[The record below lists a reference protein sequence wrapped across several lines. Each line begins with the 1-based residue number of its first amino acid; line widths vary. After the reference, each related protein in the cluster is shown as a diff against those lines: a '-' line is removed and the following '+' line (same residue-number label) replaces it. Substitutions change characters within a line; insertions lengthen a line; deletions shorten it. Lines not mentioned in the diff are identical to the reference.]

1 MSAIPI
7 LVNALFASTAWGL
20 SLSGESPEPESAFTL
35 HAAVMA
41 TLLVLLFP
49 TLGVSLLALTAQ
61 GLAWW
66 AGFVLRPDQIGFR
79 MLSSLEVR
87 FILAKVCAVQVLAAL
102 LAPFIATML
111 LRAGW
116 TRARA
121 AALCAALSLG
131 AFFAVGGWRLEG
143 PLIAA
148 ASTGLAA
155 AAFLS
160 AFLVSGKRATP
171 GPQRPTIPTEP
182 FTRLADGTEVF
193 APLGILGERFMLPS
207 ERADELKARLKAIHR
222 RSWVYMLVAHAPWL
236 LCLLSSRTAPLAFVL
251 LPLAFIVGILMTRS
265 IFSRIGL
272 LTAGLTPLPWPTAIV
287 RDFLVWCTLSTG
299 MPLTFIVFCYACSGL
314 LAPTR
319 ERLKQEGRSLVD
331 LVREVGA
338 LRGTVGNA
346 RRLAIGVLWLWPMF
360 WGVLMIWAFG
370 IAGTLVCLV
379 GAPVAL
385 VLPIGL
391 ILESA
396 IPLLKPANIGVRPP
410 VVA

>member
-1 MSAIPI
+1 MSAFPI

-20 SLSGESPEPESAFTL
+20 SLSGEPSEPASPFNL
-35 HAAVMA
+35 HLAIIA

-49 TLGVSLLALTAQ
+49 TLGVSTLALTAQ

-79 MLSSLEVR
+79 MFSSLDLR

-102 LAPFIATML
+102 IAPFLAAML

-131 AFFAVGGWRLEG
+131 AFFAVGGWRLER

-148 ASTGLAA
+148 ASAGLAT
-155 AAFLS
+155 AAFIS
-160 AFLVSGKRATP
+160 AFLLSGKRAKQ

-182 FTRLADGTEVF
+182 FTRLADGTEVC
-193 APLGILGERFMLPS
+193 ALMGIFGDRFVVPP

-222 RSWVYMLVAHAPWL
+222 LSWVYMLVAHAPWL
-236 LCLLSSRTAPLAFVL
+236 LCLLSPRTAPLAFVL
-251 LPLAFIVGILMTRS
+251 LPLAFVVGILVTRS
-265 IFSRIGL
+265 IFARFGL
-272 LTAGLTPLPWPTAIV
+272 LTAGLAPLPWPNGIV
-287 RDFLVWCTLSTG
+287 RDFLVWCTLSMG
-299 MPLTFIVFCYACSGL
+299 IPLTFIAWCYASSGL
-314 LAPTR
+314 LVPTR

-346 RRLAIGVLWLWPMF
+346 RRLAIGVLLLWPMF
-360 WGVLMIWAFG
+360 WGLLLIMWAGG

-379 GAPVAL
+379 AAPVAL
-385 VLPIGL
+385 GFPIGI

-396 IPLLKPANIGVRPP
+396 IPMVPRSGVRPP